1 MTSTMKRKDNAME
14 IAILEEKID
23 ILQEIAKD
31 YHGISVLK
39 INLDINDLRLEVQ
52 QLKRQVE

>member
-14 IAILEEKID
+14 IAILEEKIK
-23 ILQEIAKD
+23 ILQEIAGN
-31 YHGISVLK
+31 YHEISVLK
-39 INLDINDLRLEVQ
+39 FYLEINDFMLKIE